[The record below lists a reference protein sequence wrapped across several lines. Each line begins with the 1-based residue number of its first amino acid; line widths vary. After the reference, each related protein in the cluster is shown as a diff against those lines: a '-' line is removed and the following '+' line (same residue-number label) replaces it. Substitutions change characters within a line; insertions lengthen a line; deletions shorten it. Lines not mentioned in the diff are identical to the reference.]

1 MLQNKVA
8 LVTGA
13 GAGIGRAVALDYA
26 KNGASVIVTDF
37 NDETGN
43 ETTRLITDAGGN
55 AVFCHNDV
63 TDHNDSER
71 AVATALSTYGRLDIA
86 CNNAGIS
93 TTPTN
98 TAEMEIE
105 TWHKVIAV
113 DLTGVYYGVRAQIP
127 AMVEAGGGAIVNISS
142 IAGVIGLEGITA
154 YTAAK
159 HGVIGLTKNI
169 ALEYGPQN
177 IRATAV
183 GPAFIKTGLENHFP
197 PEIREQLAARHA
209 LGRMGEPIEVANL
222 VTWLSSDLATFVT
235 GNYYPIDGGYLSR

>member
-142 IAGVIGLEGITA
+142 IAGVIGL
-154 YTAAK
+154 
-159 HGVIGLTKNI
+159 TKNI